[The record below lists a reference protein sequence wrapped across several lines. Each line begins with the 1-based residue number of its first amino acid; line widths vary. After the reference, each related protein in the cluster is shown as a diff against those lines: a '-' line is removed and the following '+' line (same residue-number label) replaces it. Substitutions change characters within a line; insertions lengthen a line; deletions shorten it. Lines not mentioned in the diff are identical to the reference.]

1 MHLCSVHVVLTFID
15 MWQIYDVYMYFAF
28 IGIALAH
35 IYIWKHARFISIPLP
50 PQSSGQL

>member
-15 MWQIYDVYMYFAF
+15 ICDKYMTYMYFAF

-35 IYIWKHARFISIPLP
+35 IYMKTR
-50 PQSSGQL
+50 